1 MENNLVI
8 KNEVQDVI
16 ERRNT
21 KPKDL
26 MFFAKNSELD
36 FNITGFYFKIFD
48 FIKGKLEKNEFEKIK
63 NNFDNSMMAEEAAF
77 KKIKALLKN
86 EDYLKLV
93 LRTLKNKNIIYLKD
107 NHIYFKNEQEEF
119 ILSLND
125 IENYQR
131 LHLSIALKTKDEKKE
146 IREYIFSKF
155 QTILESQNAYNIESS
170 KEVLL
175 GLMKNVAYCS
185 LFAFEKAFE
194 YFALQDKM
202 KVADFIHKVRSS
214 HEQKKSDAVRFVNLI
229 LEVLP

>member
-8 KNEVQDVI
+8 KNEVQDVV
-16 ERRNT
+16 EQKNV

-26 MFFAKNSELD
+26 MFFVKNSELE
-36 FNITGFYFKIFD
+36 FNITSFYFKIFD
-48 FIKGKLEKNEFEKIK
+48 FIKEKLEQNEFEKIK
-63 NNFDNSMMAEEAAF
+63 NDFNSSTEAEQVAF
-77 KKIKALLKN
+77 KNTKVLLKN

-107 NHIYFKNEQEEF
+107 SCIYFKNEQNTL

-125 IENYQR
+125 IQNYQR
-131 LHLSIALKTKDEKKE
+131 LHLSIALKTKDEKIE

-170 KEVLL
+170 KEILSSSI
-175 GLMKNVAYCS
+175 KNIAYCS

-194 YFALQDKM
+194 YFILQDKM
-202 KVADFIHKVRSS
+202 KVVDFIHKVRSS

-229 LEVLP
+229 LEVLK